1 MLQQDEM
8 HWFPMRVTYRREL
21 KVKKVLDSLGVE
33 CFVPMHY
40 EWVGDPDH
48 PHKALVPAIHNL
60 IFVRSTQEN
69 LTTLKMTRQELE
81 PMRYIMLPAQQ
92 TRREIMV
99 VPDRQMDNFLRVA
112 RMQDESVMFLEYSDF
127 IRKVGK
133 RVRIK
138 AGTFTGVE
146 GVVKR
151 IKNNKHVVVQIEG
164 VAAVAITFVPP
175 AFLELIE

>member
-1 MLQQDEM
+1 MLQKDEK

-21 KVKKVLDSLGVE
+21 KVKAVLDDLGIE

-40 EWVGDPDH
+40 EWVGDPDN
-48 PHKALVPAIHNL
+48 PKKMLVPAIHNL
-60 IFVRSTQEN
+60 IFIHTTQET

-81 PMRYIMLPAQQ
+81 PLRYIMLPAEND
-92 TRREIMV
+92 RREIMV

-112 RMQDESVMFLEYSDF
+112 RMQDDSVMFLEYSDF

-138 AGTFTGVE
+138 AGTFAGVE
-146 GVVKR
+146 GIVKR

>member
-1 MLQQDEM
+1 
-8 HWFPMRVTYRREL
+8 
-21 KVKKVLDSLGVE
+21 
-33 CFVPMHY
+33 
-40 EWVGDPDH
+40 
-48 PHKALVPAIHNL
+48 
-60 IFVRSTQEN
+60 
-69 LTTLKMTRQELE
+69 
-81 PMRYIMLPAQQ
+81 MRYIMLPAQQ
-92 TRREIMV
+92 VRREIMV

-175 AFLELIE
+175 AFLELIQ